1 MIFSSKGTDVGV
13 EKVPR
18 TERQHTQMLEGTDM
32 QDLGATPHF
41 LTIKTEHM
49 PLLTDNPE
57 SNFGRIQ
64 ESDLRQSEPPPF
76 GPFDILEIFNYIPPM
91 QEEICG
97 DKYNSKEGFK
107 EHENKTDYSEIDFS
121 FLTQI
126 ARRMNKN
133 KGKYPKNNWKKPID
147 VEKLKQA
154 MFRHTIAVMQ
164 GEYKDDG
171 RDLGHLEAI
180 ALGAMMI
187 NYQLK
192 YLKK

>member
-49 PLLTDNPE
+49 SLLTDNPE
-57 SNFGRIQ
+57 SNQGGNCNAT
-64 ESDLRQSEPPPF
+64 PPF
-76 GPFDILEIFNYIPPM
+76 GPFDILEIFNFIPPM
-91 QEEICG
+91 PEEICG

-133 KGKYPKNNWKKPID
+133 KGKYPKNNWKKPMD

-154 MFRHTIAVMQ
+154 MFRHTLAVMQ
-164 GEYKDDG
+164 GDLKDDG
-171 RDLGHLEAI
+171 REFGHLEAI
-180 ALGAMMI
+180 ACGAMMI

-192 YLKK
+192 YIKK